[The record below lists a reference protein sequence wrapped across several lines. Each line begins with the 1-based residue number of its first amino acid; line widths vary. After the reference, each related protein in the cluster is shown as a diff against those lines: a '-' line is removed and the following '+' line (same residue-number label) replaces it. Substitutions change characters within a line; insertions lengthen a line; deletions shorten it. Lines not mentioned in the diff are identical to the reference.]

1 MIPKGWETNEN
12 WLYCMRKVP
21 SLQCR
26 EGELRQNRGLLELR
40 KQNSRARL
48 LEFTGQST
56 GEERAGYR
64 ENFGGL

>member
-1 MIPKGWETNEN
+1 MKGVVIVPA
-12 WLYCMRKVP
+12 YCVRKVP
-21 SLQCR
+21 GLHCR

-48 LEFTGQST
+48 LDFTGQST

-64 ENFGGL
+64 ENSGDL